1 MGVEREKDVLEKRED
16 QNNEDILP
24 KYFPTY
30 ASLIQR
36 KQMMTFQR

>member
-1 MGVEREKDVLEKRED
+1 MGVGREKDVLEEGED
-16 QNNEDILP
+16 QNNKDIQS

-36 KQMMTFQR
+36 KQKMTFQR